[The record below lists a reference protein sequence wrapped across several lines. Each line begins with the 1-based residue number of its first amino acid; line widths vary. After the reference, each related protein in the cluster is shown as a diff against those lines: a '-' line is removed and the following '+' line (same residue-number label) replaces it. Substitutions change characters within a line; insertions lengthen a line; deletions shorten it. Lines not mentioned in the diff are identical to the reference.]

1 MHVLSCGL
9 KVDLVPLVKPNSGW
23 GLGVQNAVPGLGFWY
38 HPNRLAMFWVR
49 EYGKDD
55 IESRLLHDQA
65 WAGELHQGG
74 VGGGA

>member
-23 GLGVQNAVPGLGFWY
+23 GLAFQNAVPGLGSWY

-55 IESRLLHDQA
+55 IEAGLLHDQA
-65 WAGELHQGG
+65 RAGELHQGG
-74 VGGGA
+74 VGRGA